1 MASPSVSTNDSQLQ
15 IEVSNAFEEIAPQF
29 VSTFAPLQKERWG
42 IFINHRGPDVKDT
55 LARAIYYA
63 LQARGFRVF
72 LDSEGLQLGDFF
84 PAEVEEAMR
93 SASLHLAI
101 FSPTYAQSPW
111 CLAELSFMLKSGKPI
126 IPVFYCVRPTD
137 LRWVA
142 QGKGVYVN
150 AFSEYEEK
158 HRFSS
163 EKLQEWK
170 TALHKVSFYI
180 GAIINNKDE
189 EQTILESIGNR
200 ASEVMKI
207 VPLPLAT
214 SNKKYIEEALIVGQ
228 GSVSYRL
235 VELIHSQQ
243 HTKLS
248 RFGIVGKGGAG
259 KTLLL
264 KQIFNS
270 NQVQSLFCNDLMI
283 WISVSQNPSFNALRN
298 DLVKQISLKVNE
310 RLDGREEDH
319 VKSWLN
325 ETMAKHKFALFLD
338 DLWER
343 SANSLLEELCVP
355 LFPHHKSNIIIATSR
370 TTSVLSQLGV
380 PNSSLIQMQDLTED
394 DSWSLFS
401 FHAFPHSE
409 GILPSSINE
418 EIARGVSKECG
429 GLPLAL
435 KVIGHAMAGITYPN
449 EWEFALQRL
458 QNKAAHSL
466 SGTLSSSLRLSYDAL
481 ADVASNGISLQLCFL
496 YIAAFSKAE
505 VISTEIAI
513 LYWIGEG
520 LVVGT
525 NPLQIGE
532 MYVNLLADRCL
543 IEPVRKDNDGRVIV
557 FTVHDVLYDLA
568 HQIAEKEEKC
578 FFQSG
583 RGFSE
588 ILENDFSEHVRISLM
603 DNSLT
608 RIPKGFRAPYIR
620 SLLLAW
626 NLSLTGIPKE
636 VIRSMTSLK
645 VLDLSKTAVQS
656 LPKNMEC
663 LKNLVCLRL
672 YFVPIKRLPDS
683 IAALQNLQI
692 LDLYRSDITE
702 LPAGISKLTTLKLL
716 DIGSCRHLQYMP
728 SGISNLRS
736 LEYLAAHGSSNIGW
750 NKREKNRLSIS
761 DLGTLHN
768 LKRLGLENNNEII
781 REGTLGSM
789 KQMESLYLL
798 LTGMERL
805 PKDITSMSKLR
816 KLWLL
821 CPQLLQIE
829 NSFCVF
835 QHLSSISIF
844 NCRMLKQLP
853 ALHNLPSLKQLDI
866 VKCPNI
872 EKFPEEFGKGRGF
885 PKLEIFSV
893 LELEKI
899 EQLPIVEEGAL
910 PSLKILT
917 IMKCEALQRLPQC
930 YWNLKSVEKIRV
942 YGCSKALLV
951 MAKEEIFIKTKTE
964 GILA

>member
-248 RFGIVGKGGAG
+248 RFGIVGKGGA
-259 KTLLL
+259 
-264 KQIFNS
+264 
-270 NQVQSLFCNDLMI
+270 
-283 WISVSQNPSFNALRN
+283 
-298 DLVKQISLKVNE
+298 
-310 RLDGREEDH
+310 
-319 VKSWLN
+319 
-325 ETMAKHKFALFLD
+325 D

-964 GILA
+964 VQTITLSTIETQTLEGRYLHKLHNDALMFGDLDALELF

>member
-1 MASPSVSTNDSQLQ
+1 M
-15 IEVSNAFEEIAPQF
+15 
-29 VSTFAPLQKERWG
+29 
-42 IFINHRGPDVKDT
+42 
-55 LARAIYYA
+55 
-63 LQARGFRVF
+63 
-72 LDSEGLQLGDFF
+72 
-84 PAEVEEAMR
+84 
-93 SASLHLAI
+93 
-101 FSPTYAQSPW
+101 
-111 CLAELSFMLKSGKPI
+111 
-126 IPVFYCVRPTD
+126 
-137 LRWVA
+137 
-142 QGKGVYVN
+142 
-150 AFSEYEEK
+150 
-158 HRFSS
+158 
-163 EKLQEWK
+163 
-170 TALHKVSFYI
+170 
-180 GAIINNKDE
+180 
-189 EQTILESIGNR
+189 LESIVNG
-200 ASEVMKI
+200 ASEIMKK

-214 SNKKYIEEALIVGQ
+214 NKKYIEEALIVGQ
-228 GSVSYRL
+228 DSVSYRL
-235 VELIHSQQ
+235 VEMIHSQQ
-243 HTKLS
+243 HRKLS

-264 KQIFNS
+264 KRIFNS
-270 NQVQSLFCNDLMI
+270 DQVQSLFCNDLMS
-283 WISVSQNPSFNALRN
+283 WLTVSQNPSFKALRI
-298 DLVKQISLKVNE
+298 DLVKQIALKVNE
-310 RLDGREEDH
+310 RLGSTEEDH
-319 VKSWLN
+319 VKTWLN
-325 ETMAKHKFALFLD
+325 KTMAKQKFALFLD
-338 DLWER
+338 DVWET
-343 SANSLLEELCVP
+343 SATSLLEELCVP
-355 LFPHHKSNIIIATSR
+355 LFPRHNSNIIIATSR
-370 TTSVLSQLGV
+370 TTSVLSRLGV
-380 PNSSLIQMQDLTED
+380 PNSSLIHMQDLTEN

-409 GILPSSINE
+409 GVLPRSINE
-418 EIARGVSKECG
+418 DIARGVSKECA

-449 EWEFALQRL
+449 EWEFALERL
-458 QNKAAHSL
+458 QNKATHSL
-466 SGTLSSSLRLSYDAL
+466 SETLSSSLRLSYDAL
-481 ADVASNGISLQLCFL
+481 ADVASYGISLQLCFL
-496 YIAAFSKAE
+496 YLAAFSKAE

-520 LVVGT
+520 LVIGT

-543 IEPVRKDNDGRVIV
+543 IEPVRKDNNGRVIV

-568 HQIAEKEEKC
+568 HQIADKEEKC
-578 FFQSG
+578 FYQSG
-583 RGFSE
+583 KGFFE
-588 ILENDFSEHVRISLM
+588 ILADDCSEHVRISLM

-608 RIPKGFRAPYIR
+608 RIPKAFRAPYIR

-626 NLSLTGIPKE
+626 NPSLTKIPKE

-645 VLDLSKTAVQS
+645 VLDLSKTAFQS
-656 LPKNMEC
+656 LPKNMEY

-672 YFVPIKRLPDS
+672 HSVPIKRLPHS

-716 DIGSCRHLQYMP
+716 DIGSCKHLQHLPYGV
-728 SGISNLRS
+728 SKLTS
-736 LEYLAAHGSSNIGW
+736 LEYLAAHGSPNIGW

-768 LKRLGLENNNEII
+768 LKRLGLENNNKII
-781 REGTLGSM
+781 REGILGSM
-789 KQMESLYLL
+789 KHMESLYLL

-805 PKDITSMSKLR
+805 PQDITSMSKLR

-821 CPQLLQIE
+821 CPQLLEIE

-835 QHLSSISIF
+835 QYLSSISIF
-844 NCRMLKQLP
+844 NCRMLNQLP

-910 PSLKILT
+910 PSLKTLT

-942 YGCSKALLV
+942 YGCSKVLLV
-951 MAKEEIFIKTKTE
+951 MAEEENFIKTKMKIQTITLSTIETE
-964 GILA
+964 TLEGRYFDKLHRAKYSHYREFWSNEMFQFLNDVNGFYLF